1 MRLAAYILCLL
12 LVTGLSWLAADLSA
26 STYHWNIS
34 SAPVKKGAEAIP
46 LDFSRERPIVVVV
59 NRSNSVDSLTIQ
71 QLARIYSG
79 EVTEWPNGEAIMV
92 LNRPIWSE
100 IRLRFYQVVLNA
112 KPTQKFFQTG
122 SPIPF
127 ETLRVDT
134 EGSIA
139 RFAARDKSVIGYCYM
154 ACANESV
161 KVLRIE
167 GRSPGDDGYA
177 LQ

>member
-1 MRLAAYILCLL
+1 MRLVAYILCLIL
-12 LVTGLSWLAADLSA
+12 FAGLSCVATDLAA
-26 STYHWNIS
+26 STFHWNIS
-34 SAPVKKGAEAIP
+34 SEPVKMGAAVFP
-46 LDFSRERPIVVVV
+46 LSFALEEPIVVVV
-59 NRSNSVDSLTIQ
+59 NKSNPVDSMTIQ

-79 EVTEWPNGEAIMV
+79 EVTEWPSGEGITA

-100 IRLRFYQVVLNA
+100 IRLRFYQLVLKA

-127 ETLRVDT
+127 ETLRVDS

-139 RFAARDKSVIGYCYM
+139 RFATRDKSVIGYCYV

-167 GRSPGDDGYA
+167 GKLPGEDGYA